1 MGPPVPDP
9 VGQKRGYTVVN
20 VMRPAVTTVETHG
33 HLAAAAYLMHH
44 VNESALVVIKSRV
57 YQP

>member
-1 MGPPVPDP
+1 
-9 VGQKRGYTVVN
+9 
-20 VMRPAVTTVETHG
+20 MRPAVTTVETHG